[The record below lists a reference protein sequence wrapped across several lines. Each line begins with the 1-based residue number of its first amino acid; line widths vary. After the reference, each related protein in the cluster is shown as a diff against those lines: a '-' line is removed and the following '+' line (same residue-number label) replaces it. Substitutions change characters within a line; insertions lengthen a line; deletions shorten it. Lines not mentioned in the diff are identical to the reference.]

1 MIGIKGQPSQARNIL
16 LHLANVVIWHAPLGT
31 LGCDLAR
38 EPAACAFKT
47 YFLGSH
53 LAPST
58 KHLAPSTRPPFTEH
72 LTYTHKHTNTAR
84 HIISLDFYNN
94 TLNQTTKHT
103 RSTKGTHTTQHRKQ
117 LFFSTGKRPVLVV
130 DRLVLFQD
138 FDDYIRDPD
147 TLNT

>member
-1 MIGIKGQPSQARNIL
+1 MRLQDL
-16 LHLANVVIWHAPLGT
+16 LPW
-31 LGCDLAR
+31 
-38 EPAACAFKT
+38 
-47 YFLGSH
+47 

-58 KHLAPSTRPPFTEH
+58 KHQAPSTKHQAPSTRPPFTKH

-84 HIISLDFYNN
+84 HIKSLDFYNN

-130 DRLVLFQD
+130 DRLVLFQA
-138 FDDYIRDPD
+138 FDDYTRDPD
-147 TLNT
+147 SKCTFYDEKYEYSYQDPVSHGFILQAILDPLA